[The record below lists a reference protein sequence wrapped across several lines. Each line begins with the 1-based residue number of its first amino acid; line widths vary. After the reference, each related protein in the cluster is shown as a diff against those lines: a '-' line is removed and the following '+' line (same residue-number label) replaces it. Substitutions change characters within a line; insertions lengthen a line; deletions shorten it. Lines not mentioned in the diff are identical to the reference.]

1 VLLFIGFNVFN
12 TQIGEQMAVETL
24 NVNKVV
30 GAIIITALAFVF
42 ALLGYRLIHVFARW
56 ASVLFIVVF
65 VIFGIGLLVA
75 VNLPA
80 GFYSFGTFKGAPFLL
95 EMGIILSYQL
105 TWAPYVS
112 EYSRYLP
119 RSSTTAATF
128 WWTYIGSGIGVLWLA
143 GLGDFLAAAYPKI
156 ESSVTAIHV
165 AGNAWFSGWGY
176 IVLLCSFPGI
186 IAVIGMNMYSGA
198 LATLTTIDT
207 IKPIKPTLTIR
218 VVALAF
224 VTIAAFVLALT
235 LPGSFLTN
243 FEAYLFIILYFM
255 IPWTA
260 INLID
265 FFFVRKGNYAIKEI
279 FKPNGMYHRW
289 GWRGLTAYWIA
300 FAAMI
305 PFMSTAVYTGS
316 IASSSALGGADIS
329 PFIGFPVAAILYWIF
344 TRNLNVADEKRVAEQ
359 QMHEVDPQGAI
370 GLGS

>member
-1 VLLFIGFNVFN
+1 
-12 TQIGEQMAVETL
+12 
-24 NVNKVV
+24 
-30 GAIIITALAFVF
+30 
-42 ALLGYRLIHVFARW
+42 
-56 ASVLFIVVF
+56 
-65 VIFGIGLLVA
+65 
-75 VNLPA
+75 
-80 GFYSFGTFKGAPFLL
+80 
-95 EMGIILSYQL
+95 
-105 TWAPYVS
+105 
-112 EYSRYLP
+112 
-119 RSSTTAATF
+119 
-128 WWTYIGSGIGVLWLA
+128 
-143 GLGDFLAAAYPKI
+143 
-156 ESSVTAIHV
+156 V
-165 AGNAWFSGWGY
+165 AGNAWFHGWGY

-260 INLID
+260 INLVD

-279 FKPNGMYHRW
+279 FKPDGMYHRW

-305 PFMSTAVYTGS
+305 PFMSTAVFTGF

-344 TRNLNVADEKRVAEQ
+344 TRNLNVADETRVAEQ
-359 QMHEVDPQGAI
+359 QMHEIDPQGAI
-370 GLGS
+370 GLGH